1 MPGAGMVQND
11 WFNNLTNPTT
21 QQPAAP
27 TRQYG
32 SPNTFTTAANQQAQ
46 DYDTI
51 MGMYK
56 NLAAKQAQNP
66 IVAGK
71 AEFNSVAPQTTNYS
85 EDYRMKGGL
94 NNLQDLSQT
103 GGYSQSGIA
112 DLRARAV
119 APVRS
124 IYASANRNLNRA
136 RGLSGGYSPNFGA
149 LTAKMAREMSDQIA
163 NKLTDV
169 NAGIAQNVASNR
181 LQVAPQ
187 YAAAGANAN
196 AARMANEQQNAN
208 TVNQTNQF
216 NSAGQADT
224 SKFNASAFMNAQ
236 RTNRGNE
243 LGAIQGMT
251 NLYGTTPA
259 LTSLFG
265 QQVAN
270 ANQMGQNQ
278 QQLDNNR
285 LNSLLAGA
293 R

>member
-1 MPGAGMVQND
+1 MPGAGVTQQD

-32 SPNTFTTAANQQAQ
+32 SPNTFSTAANQQAK

-66 IVAGK
+66 ITAGR
-71 AEFNSVAPQTTNYS
+71 AEFNSVSPQTAPYQ
-85 EDYRMKGGL
+85 EDYRVKGSL
-94 NNLQDLSQT
+94 SNLQDLSQT

-112 DLRARAV
+112 DLRARGV
-119 APVRS
+119 SPVRS
-124 IYASANRNLNRA
+124 IYASANRNLARA
-136 RGLSGGYSPNFGA
+136 KGLSGGYSPNFGA

-187 YAAAGANAN
+187 YAGAAQNAN
-196 AARMANEQQNAN
+196 AARTSAEQQNAG
-208 TVNQTNQF
+208 TVNQANQF
-216 NSAGQADT
+216 NAAGQADT
-224 SKFNASAFMNAQ
+224 SKFNASAFMDAQ

-265 QQVAN
+265 QQVSDAN
-270 ANQMGQNQ
+270 RMGQNQ
-278 QQLDNNR
+278 QQIDNNR
-285 LNSLLAGA
+285 LSSLLSGA